1 MKKIYNDPTFDRAAG
16 SVDKEIKIMTRLAID
31 IQEGRGNPARLEEMR
46 SKFTG
51 IYARLLEEPVEELK
65 KRIK

>member
-1 MKKIYNDPTFDRAAG
+1 MKKIYNDPTFDNAAG
-16 SVDKEIKIMTRLAID
+16 AVDKEIKIMTRLAIA
-31 IQEGRGNPARLEEMR
+31 IQEGRGKPAYLDQMR
-46 SKFTG
+46 TKFTG